1 MFLEVQNIVK
11 SFGHE
16 QVVKDLTFS
25 LEAKRTLSI
34 LGKSGCGKT
43 TMLKTIGGLVAPE
56 SGSIRLNG
64 EDITHKKPEKRNIVY
79 LYQEDLLFPHLNAF
93 ENIAFGLRLKKIPER
108 IIRVQVQ
115 HMLGSLELESQ
126 AEKMPSQLS
135 GGQRQR
141 VSFGRAIITNP
152 SLLLLDEPFGSL
164 DAGTRQRMQGLFKKL
179 ADEYGITSLFVTHD
193 LKEAMLMGDEI
204 GFMQAGILKVYTNKS
219 DFIAD
224 PETGV
229 KERDWILGRAAREEG
244 LKNIKDEEKE
254 NLDRYRS
261 GSGHEKT
268 YTRRLLRC

>member
-1 MFLEVQNIVK
+1 MFLEVKNIVK

-25 LEAKRTLSI
+25 LDAKKTLSI

-43 TMLKTIGGLVAPE
+43 TMLKTIGGLVSPD
-56 SGSIRLNG
+56 SGGIRLKG

-93 ENIAFGLRLKKIPER
+93 ENIAFGLRLKKIPDSTIKER
-108 IIRVQVQ
+108 VR
-115 HMLGSLELESQ
+115 HMFNSLELEAQSQ
-126 AEKMPSQLS
+126 KMPNQLS

-164 DAGTRQRMQGLFKKL
+164 DAGTRQRMQHLFKKL
-179 ADEYGITSLFVTHD
+179 AEEFDITSLFVTHD
-193 LKEAMLMGDEI
+193 LKEAVLMGDEI
-204 GFMQAGILKVYTNKS
+204 GFMQAGILKVYTDKN
-219 DFIAD
+219 DFISD

-229 KERDWILGRAAREEG
+229 KDEIEFWGGLG
-244 LKNIKDEEKE
+244 EKKQE
-254 NLDRYRS
+254 QR
-261 GSGHEKT
+261 K
-268 YTRRLLRC
+268 